1 MDLIAHCIHC
11 VQRACSIR
19 LPARPIY
26 SRNLHGPAVADPCD
40 SKAQS
45 GVRIPPP
52 DHCHPRVSL
61 VAALVLQQTILL
73 TMLALPL
80 YDRASDLVQAAL
92 RQQEDCARVALAKLL
107 AHLLDIEDLMRI
119 A

>member
-1 MDLIAHCIHC
+1 MDLVAHCIHC

-19 LPARPIY
+19 LSARPIY
-26 SRNLHGPAVADPCD
+26 SRNLRAPAVEDPCD

-45 GVRIPPP
+45 GARIPPS
-52 DHCHPRVSL
+52 DHRHPTVSL
-61 VAALVLQQTILL
+61 VATIVLQQTILL

-92 RQQEDCARVALAKLL
+92 RQQEDRVRVALGEFF
-107 AHLLDIEDLMRI
+107 AHLLDIEDT
-119 A
+119 